1 MASSAGGGADIA
13 IAIEGGDWPDEAAL
27 EKLVTA
33 AARAVEVDLGEDFAE
48 RELSLLF
55 TDDAEIGRL
64 NADWRGKPKPTNVLS
79 FPAASIPGMERPPL
93 GDIAFGYGVVR
104 READEAGLTLGDH
117 ISHLFVHGLL
127 HLLGHDHEVAAE
139 AEAMERREVAILARL
154 GIADPYA
161 GSEPEPH

>member
-1 MASSAGGGADIA
+1 MDSNSDAGADIA
-13 IAIEGGDWPDEAAL
+13 IAIEGGDWPDEPAL
-27 EKLVTA
+27 DALLKA
-33 AARAVEVDLGEDFAE
+33 AAEAVEKTLGEDFSG

-55 TDDAEIGRL
+55 TDDAEIGGL

-79 FPAASIPGMERPPL
+79 FPAAMMPGADAPPL
-93 GDIAFGYGVVR
+93 GDIAFGYETVR
-104 READEAGLTLGDH
+104 REAEEADLTMADH

-127 HLLGHDHEVAAE
+127 HLLGYDHEVTAE
-139 AEAMERREVAILARL
+139 AEAMERLEVAILARL

>member
-1 MASSAGGGADIA
+1 MGSVAGDGADIE
-13 IAIEGGDWPDEAAL
+13 IAIEGGDWPDELAL
-27 EKLVTA
+27 VALA
-33 AARAVEVDLGEDFAE
+33 RGAARAVEESLGADFSG

-55 TDDAEIGRL
+55 TDDAEIGSL

-79 FPAASIPGMERPPL
+79 FPAAAMPGMEVPPL
-93 GDIAFGYGVVR
+93 GDIAFGYETVR
-104 READEAGLTLGDH
+104 REAEEAGLTMTDH

-127 HLLGHDHEVAAE
+127 HLLGYDHEVTAE
-139 AEAMERREVAILARL
+139 AEAMERLEVAILARL